1 MLKGDLT
8 AASMESWLVVWS
20 AVLTESRMV
29 DRRIASLGC
38 VLAEAMVVPRAAK
51 LADGKV
57 AWTVASK
64 VISKGAE
71 QAERKVHV

>member
-1 MLKGDLT
+1 M
-8 AASMESWLVVWS
+8 
-20 AVLTESRMV
+20 
-29 DRRIASLGC
+29 GC
-38 VLAEAMVVPRAAK
+38 MLAEAMVVPRAAK